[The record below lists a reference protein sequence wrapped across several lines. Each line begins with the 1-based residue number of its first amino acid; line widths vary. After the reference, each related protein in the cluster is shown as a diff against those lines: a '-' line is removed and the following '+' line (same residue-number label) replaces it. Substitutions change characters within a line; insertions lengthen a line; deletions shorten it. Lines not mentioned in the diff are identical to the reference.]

1 MLKNLLDACV
11 GAIGFWAVGYG
22 ISYGNKDN
30 TDEVTFIGDEVRRPH

>member
-11 GAIGFWAVGYG
+11 GALGFWAVGYG

-30 TDEVTFIGDEVRRPH
+30 SDAITLIGDEVR